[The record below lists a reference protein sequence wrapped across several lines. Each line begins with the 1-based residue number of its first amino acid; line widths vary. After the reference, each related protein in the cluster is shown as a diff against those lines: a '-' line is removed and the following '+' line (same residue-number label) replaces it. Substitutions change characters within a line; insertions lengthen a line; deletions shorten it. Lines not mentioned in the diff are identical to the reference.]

1 MEWINKVCSLSLDRM
16 YITKDN
22 SFLVSEPKNKLY
34 FIQINILNGNLQ
46 NLDCDSVYQG
56 VPAVCVRKR
65 TLS

>member
-46 NLDCDSVYQG
+46 NLDCDSEDNG
-56 VPAVCVRKR
+56 K
-65 TLS
+65 